1 MTNEEKIRQLQT
13 ENQTLQTENN
23 ALKSE
28 VERLQNRVDWFCK
41 QHFGQKSE
49 KTEYLAD
56 GQMSLFNEAE
66 KENDAEAEKKTTV
79 VKGHTKKPRRTH
91 EELAKDLPVEE
102 VVEELP
108 PEKRNC
114 PECGSEMQPVGKEFV
129 RDELVYVPAKLYVRK
144 VYVQTYKCDWCEPE
158 TEKTRF
164 KKAAAPEP
172 MIPHSYCTPELLAHI
187 LYKKYVNG
195 IPLYRQEKDFA
206 AKGVPLSRAAMANW
220 VIYAAK
226 KYGEPVYD
234 KLHKELLQSELV
246 HADETVVQVL
256 KEPGRKAKTD
266 SRMWVYCSGKTD
278 ERQIVLYEYQPTRKG
293 DCATQFLT
301 GFDRYLVTDGYAG
314 YNKLTLVTHC
324 GCWAHARRKFA
335 EALPSDK
342 ETAKTSMAA
351 KGIQDIDSLFQW
363 ERTSEAMP
371 EKDMKKA
378 QEIVDAFYE
387 WLDSFTTTG
396 QKLQSAVGYALSQ
409 KKNLTAF
416 LQDPIIPLS
425 NNRAENAIRP
435 FVIGR
440 KNWLFCDTPGGA
452 KASAIFYSLAE
463 TAKVNSINIE
473 SFFAEILNPVNQP
486 ALPACLF

>member
-1 MTNEEKIRQLQT
+1 MTNEERIRQL
-13 ENQTLQTENN
+13 EAENN

-28 VERLQNRVDWFCK
+28 VERLQTRVDWLCK

-56 GQMSLFNEAE
+56 GQLSLFNEAE
-66 KENDAEAEKKTTV
+66 KENDTEAEKKPTV
-79 VKGHTKKPRRTH
+79 VKGHTRKPRRTH
-91 EELAKDLPVEE
+91 EELTKDLPAEE

-108 PEKRNC
+108 PEERTC

-144 VYVQTYKCDWCEPE
+144 VYVQTYKCDRCEPE
-158 TEKTRF
+158 TEKTCF
-164 KKAAAPEP
+164 KKAAVPEP
-172 MIPHSYCTPELLAHI
+172 MIPRSYCTPELLAHI
-187 LYKKYVNG
+187 LYEKYVNG

-206 AKGVPLSRAAMANW
+206 AKGVPISRAAMANW

-226 KYGEPVYD
+226 KYGEPLYER
-234 KLHKELLQSELV
+234 LHKELLQSKV
-246 HADETVVQVL
+246 IHADETVVQVL
-256 KEPGRKAKTD
+256 KEPGQKAKTD
-266 SRMWVYCSGKTD
+266 SRMWVYCSGKTN

-293 DCATQFLT
+293 DCAAQFLT
-301 GFDRYLVTDGYAG
+301 GFGGYLVTDGYAG
-314 YNKLTLVTHC
+314 YNKLTFATHC
-324 GCWAHARRKFA
+324 GCWAHARRKFV

-342 ETAKTSMAA
+342 EAAKTSMAA
-351 KGIQDIDSLFQW
+351 KGIQYIDSLFQW
-363 ERTSEAMP
+363 ERTGDDMP
-371 EKDMKKA
+371 AKDMKKA

-387 WLDSFTTTG
+387 WLGSFTSGG

-452 KASAIFYSLAE
+452 KASAVFYSLAE
-463 TAKVNSINIE
+463 TAKVNSKDIE
-473 SFFAEILNPVNQP
+473 NFFAEILNPVNQ
-486 ALPACLF
+486 LDLLACLP